1 MTIKQNDM
9 SDTVNRQAAGWFI
22 KLRAGPVSVG
32 LDNKFR
38 DWLQGDPEREAA
50 YERCEL
56 TSKLIGELESDPELR
71 PLIQQCSML
80 RAEFQ
85 EREPDNVSGLVDWL
99 LCHRLSFT
107 AATLVFVGLVLAV
120 IINIMPITYKTEIGE
135 LRTVIMEDS
144 SAVTLNTNSA
154 VTVHYS
160 PKTRHIRLERGEAL
174 FEVAQDPSRPF
185 EVIAGNGLVKAIGT
199 SFGVELSG
207 DKVTVSVLEGKV
219 VVTPNIKHAEEQHG
233 KVKTRKLRVGEALEY
248 WSNGVV
254 AEVNVANKKRITAW
268 REGKLNFDGLRL
280 ADAIKEHNRY
290 SLHKIVLGSDDARDL
305 AISGIFRIGDTESLI
320 YLLEQSLGLQ
330 AIERDDMILLVKP
343 SKSRLADPMPEP
355 VGLPASG

>member
-1 MTIKQNDM
+1 MTLKQ
-9 SDTVNRQAAGWFI
+9 SETSESVIQQAARWFI
-22 KLRAGPVSVG
+22 KLRPGQVTVD
-32 LDNKFR
+32 LDKKFN
-38 DWLQGDPEREAA
+38 DWLREDPEREAA
-50 YERCEL
+50 YNRCEL
-56 TSKLIGELESDPELR
+56 TGKLIGELASDPELR
-71 PLIQQCSML
+71 PVIQQCSRL
-80 RAEFQ
+80 REEFQ
-85 EREPDNVSGLVDWL
+85 ERKSGNVPGLVDWL

-107 AATLVFVGLVLAV
+107 TAALVFVATVLAI
-120 IINIMPITYKTEIGE
+120 IINVMPVTYRTEIGE

-144 SAVTLNTNSA
+144 SAVTLNTNSK

-160 PKTRHIRLERGEAL
+160 SETRLIRLERGEVF

-219 VVTPNIKHAEEQHG
+219 VVIPNIKYAEEQHG
-233 KVKTRKLRVGEALEY
+233 KVKTRKLEVGEALEY

-254 AEVNVANKKRITAW
+254 AEVNIANKKRITAW

-290 SLHKIVLGSDDARDL
+290 SLHKIVLGSDDARNL
-305 AISGIFRIGDTESLI
+305 AISGIFRIGDTESLL

-343 SKSRLADPMPEP
+343 SKSRLADPTPEP
-355 VGLPASG
+355 VELPTSG

>member
-80 RAEFQ
+80 RAECQ

-233 KVKTRKLRVGEALEY
+233 KV
-248 WSNGVV
+248 
-254 AEVNVANKKRITAW
+254 NVANKKRITAW

-330 AIERDDMILLVKP
+330 AIERMT
-343 SKSRLADPMPEP
+343 
-355 VGLPASG
+355 